1 MLSEKDIKLTINK
14 LWNEMKNIKLEQNNA
29 VYSVGMRTAQIMALM
44 KIINRQEIFTK
55 QEIQATGFIQ
65 QATFQ
70 LDKINVPIIQEQEK
84 QLTLDDVSDDDLS
97 LFVQEFNNRKKK
109 SIINPKI
116 RNKNAQTLRPQKRI

>member
-116 RNKNAQTLRPQKRI
+116 RNKNAQVLKENE

>member
-84 QLTLDDVSDDDLS
+84 QLTLDDVSNEDLS

-116 RNKNAQTLRPQKRI
+116 RNKNAQVLKEND